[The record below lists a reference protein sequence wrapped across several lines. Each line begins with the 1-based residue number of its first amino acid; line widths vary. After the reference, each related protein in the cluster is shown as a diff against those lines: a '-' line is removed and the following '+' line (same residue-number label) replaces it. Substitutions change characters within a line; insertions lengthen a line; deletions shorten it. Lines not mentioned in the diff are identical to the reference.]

1 MFCFRNRTRAVVIRV
16 GGTDTGAHPDHNP
29 MLRGAAREAS
39 TSAPRHRAAQ
49 PSLLLHQLIA
59 TALAIVFKKMNG
71 FGARDRPTYSARGLV
86 VRQWIAGRAVTA
98 VGRREQRERAHALD
112 EQTKTG
118 LLCAGIDAPSADNS
132 QPWRFAWSGDD
143 LDLRID
149 AERSGHVSDTRYVLS
164 DLAAGACL
172 ENMLVRGR
180 SLGCSADLQIFPRH
194 EDELWVARVHWRRDP
209 AGNASEPLAAAIN
222 ERHTDRRFP
231 WRGPI
236 TTDMQTRLIA
246 QAEQL
251 PGPRLWWPRTSRER
265 NAALSVIR
273 QAETLRFR
281 SRTLHAELF
290 SSIRFSAG
298 WHGTCEEGLAPATLA
313 VEAPMR
319 PIFQA
324 MRRPGLMTM
333 FNRLGAASVL
343 GLRSAWLPIRLSPG
357 LCLIVIPSTTRSDV
371 LSGGR
376 ALQRVWLQAT
386 LDGLSVQPYAAAG
399 ILGLGFVPIEAAF
412 EQPLSRLRSALA
424 DLCGTGHG
432 LVFLRLGYA
441 KSGPRNRSGRRKLA
455 SFGAYP

>member
-1 MFCFRNRTRAVVIRV
+1 MR
-16 GGTDTGAHPDHNP
+16 
-29 MLRGAAREAS
+29 
-39 TSAPRHRAAQ
+39 
-49 PSLLLHQLIA
+49 
-59 TALAIVFKKMNG
+59 
-71 FGARDRPTYSARGLV
+71 
-86 VRQWIAGRAVTA
+86 
-98 VGRREQRERAHALD
+98 ALD
-112 EQTKTG
+112 EQTKTDI
-118 LLCAGIDAPSADNS
+118 LRAGIAAPSADNS

-164 DLAAGACL
+164 DLAAGASL
-172 ENMLVRGR
+172 ENMIVRGR
-180 SLGCSADLQIFPRH
+180 SLGYSVDLQMFPQP
-194 EDELWVARVHWRRDP
+194 EDELWVARTHWHRDP
-209 AGNASEPLAAAIN
+209 EGNSSEPLATVID

-236 TTDMQTRLIA
+236 APDVQTRLTA
-246 QAEQL
+246 QAERL
-251 PGPRLWWPRTSRER
+251 PGLGLWWPRMPRER

-273 QAETLRFR
+273 RAETLRFR
-281 SRTLHAELF
+281 SQALHAELF

-324 MRRPGLMTM
+324 MRRPGLMTI
-333 FNRLGAASVL
+333 FNRLGAASML

-357 LCLIVIPSTTRSDV
+357 LCLIVIPSTARSDV
-371 LSGGR
+371 LAGGR

-399 ILGLGFVPIEAAF
+399 VLGLGFVPVETAF
-412 EQPLSRLRSALA
+412 EGPLAQVHSALTN
-424 DLCGTGHG
+424 LCGAGHG

-441 KSGPRNRSGRRKLA
+441 KSPPRTRSGRRKLA
-455 SFGAYP
+455 SFGAFH